1 MIQLSVI
8 IPTRNRANLLQK
20 ALQSIVYQ
28 TFDKQ
33 KFEVLVID
41 NGSTDNTK
49 QVVESFATEI
59 PHLHYFYIETP
70 GLHNGRHK
78 GLKEAKAD
86 ILIYADD
93 DIEAFPTWLEA
104 IYESFRDKDVVLVGG
119 KNLPK
124 FEIEPP
130 FWVYELWKRRY
141 TEGYQ
146 LGYLSILDFG
156 NSTKQISPYYVWG
169 CNFSIRKSILY
180 EAKGFHPDGF
190 PQNLVIYRGDG
201 ETYIADYV
209 SRNGHKTI
217 YNPNASV
224 LHNVTKERLTIDYF
238 YKRAFNQGVS
248 NSFASLR
255 NKYFEKNIGINKLLE
270 NDVVDNQIVIESLS
284 IFKKIYNRITGRD
297 IKSLLDKQNT
307 EIEAIKKQ
315 IFQLS
320 DTLHSTNLLKELSY
334 YQKAGYNYH
343 QNEAKNNPEI
353 LNWTLKET
361 YLDD

>member
-130 FWVYELWKRRY
+130 EWLSLLWNRKTY
-141 TEGYQ
+141 
-146 LGYLSILDFG
+146 LGNTVSYLSILDFG
-156 NSTKQISPYYVWG
+156 DEKLVIDPMYVWG
-169 CNFSIRKSILY
+169 CNFSVRKKIVY
-180 EAKGFHPDGF
+180 DAGGFHPDAM
-190 PQNLVIYRGDG
+190 PNELIKYRGDG
-201 ETYIADYV
+201 ESHISNFVKTQGYIAVYEP
-209 SRNGHKTI
+209 K
-217 YNPNASV
+217 ASV
-224 LHNVTKERLTIDYF
+224 YHFVAADRMTTKYF
-238 YKRAFNQGVS
+238 KHRAFLQAIS
-248 NSFASLR
+248 DSYT
-255 NKYFEKNIGINKLLE
+255 KY
-270 NDVVDNQIVIESLS
+270 
-284 IFKKIYNRITGRD
+284 RA
-297 IKSLLDKQNT
+297 QN
-307 EIEAIKKQ
+307 A
-315 IFQLS
+315 
-320 DTLHSTNLLKELSY
+320 
-334 YQKAGYNYH
+334 
-343 QNEAKNNPEI
+343 
-353 LNWTLKET
+353 
-361 YLDD
+361 